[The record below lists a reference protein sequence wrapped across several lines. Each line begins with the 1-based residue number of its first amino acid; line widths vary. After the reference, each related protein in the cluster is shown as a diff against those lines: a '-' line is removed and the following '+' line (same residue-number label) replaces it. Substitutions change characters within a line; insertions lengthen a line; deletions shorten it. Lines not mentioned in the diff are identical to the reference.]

1 MMAINLLNAPLF
13 LSAQWLEENQS
24 ARMTAKGKLGYLLT
38 EFGGSYSR
46 GDPEKL
52 NIAGVSVSCTSGT
65 DNLLSAWKRK
75 ADAKLNSILQ
85 GK

>member
-1 MMAINLLNAPLF
+1 MAADLLNDPLF
-13 LSAQWLEENQS
+13 RAARWLEENQS
-24 ARMTAKGKLGYLLT
+24 ARMTSRGKLGHLLT

-52 NIAGVSVSCTSGT
+52 KIAGVSVSCTSGT
-65 DNLLSAWKRK
+65 GNLLSAWKRK
-75 ADAKLNSILQ
+75 AEAELNSILQ

>member
-1 MMAINLLNAPLF
+1 MSVNLLADPLF
-13 LSAQWLEENQS
+13 RAAQWLEENQS
-24 ARMTAKGKLGYLLT
+24 ARMAARWKLGHLLT
-38 EFGGSYSR
+38 EFGGSYSK

-52 NIAGVSVSCTSGT
+52 KIAGVAVSCTGGT